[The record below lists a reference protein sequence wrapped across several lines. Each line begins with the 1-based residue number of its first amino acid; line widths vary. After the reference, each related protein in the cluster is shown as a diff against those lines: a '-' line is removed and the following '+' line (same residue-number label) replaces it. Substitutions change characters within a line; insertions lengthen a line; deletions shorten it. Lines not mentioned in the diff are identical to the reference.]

1 MMKMI
6 LLIGLLCLG
15 GVWWLDAE
23 SALATQ
29 SSSVRGVA
37 QFVQARD
44 FERVILSAL
53 TRQYGRPGHRVS
65 VRIVFPK
72 KPLPTKAGKLHLE
85 LEKISGG
92 ARTGRRSFRVG
103 LYLNRQ
109 FIKTINV
116 VGEVKAEAMVITPL
130 RWMKRKEV
138 LTKEDVTTMRV
149 AMPSLTHDFILH
161 LDEVLGKQ
169 VLRSLSPRQPIS
181 KAMVDDPPVVRK
193 GDRVMIEVRQG
204 GLLVQAIGLAKA
216 TGKSGETILVENK
229 SSGRE
234 VMGTVLS
241 AGLVEVG
248 F

>member
-1 MMKMI
+1 MRRM
-6 LLIGLLCLG
+6 LLVGLLVVG
-15 GVWWLDAE
+15 GSWWPEAGN
-23 SALATQ
+23 ALVAQ
-29 SSSVRGVA
+29 SSAVRGGQQYVH
-37 QFVQARD
+37 ARD
-44 FERVILSAL
+44 FERVIFSAL
-53 TRQYGRPGHRVS
+53 TRQYGRPGHRIS
-65 VRIVFPK
+65 IRIVSPK
-72 KPLPTKAGKLHLE
+72 EPLVTKPGKLHLE

-103 LYLNRQ
+103 LYVNRQ

-116 VGEVKAEAMVITPL
+116 VGEVKAEAMMITP
-130 RWMKRKEV
+130 RRSMKRNEV
-138 LTKEDVTTMRV
+138 FTQEDVTIMRV

-161 LDEVLGKQ
+161 QDEVLGKQ
-169 VLRSLSPRQPIS
+169 VLRHLPPRQPIS

-216 TGKSGETILVENK
+216 TGKSGETIPVENK

-234 VMGTVLS
+234 VSGTILS
-241 AGLVEVG
+241 AGLVEVR

>member
-1 MMKMI
+1 MNMI
-6 LLIGLLCLG
+6 LLIGLLIVG
-15 GVWWLDAE
+15 GSWWPEAG
-23 SALATQ
+23 SALAAQ
-29 SSSVRGVA
+29 SSSGREA
-37 QFVQARD
+37 EKFIHARD
-44 FERVILSAL
+44 FERVIVSAL
-53 TRQYGRPGHRVS
+53 DRQYGRPGHSVS

-72 KPLPTKAGKLHLE
+72 KPLPMKAGKLHLE

-103 LYLNRQ
+103 LYIDRQ
-109 FIKTINV
+109 FIKMINV
-116 VGEVKAEAMVITPL
+116 VGDVKAEAMVIMPL
-130 RWMKRKEV
+130 RSMRRNEV
-138 LTKEDVTTMRV
+138 FAKEDVTTMRM

-161 LDEVLGKQ
+161 QDEVLGKQ
-169 VLRSLSPRQPIS
+169 VLRSLPPRQPIS

>member
-1 MMKMI
+1 MKMM
-6 LLIGLLCLG
+6 LLIGFLIVG
-15 GVWWLDAE
+15 GSWWPEAND
-23 SALATQ
+23 ALAAQ
-29 SSSVRGVA
+29 SSSGHGEEK
-37 QFVQARD
+37 FIHARD
-44 FERVILSAL
+44 FERVIVSELD
-53 TRQYGRPGHRVS
+53 RQYGRPGHRVS

-72 KPLPTKAGKLHLE
+72 KPLLRKAGKLHLE
-85 LEKISGG
+85 LTKMSGG

-103 LYLNRQ
+103 LYINRQ

-116 VGEVKAEAMVITPL
+116 VGEVKAEAMVITPR
-130 RWMKRKEV
+130 RWMKRNEV
-138 LTKEDVTTMRV
+138 FAKDDVTIMRV

-161 LDEVLGKQ
+161 QDEVLGKQ
-169 VLRSLSPRQPIS
+169 VLRSLPPRQPIA

-229 SSGRE
+229 SSGRK
-234 VMGTVLS
+234 VMGTVVS
-241 AGLVEVG
+241 AGRVEVG

>member
-1 MMKMI
+1 MTMI
-6 LLIGLLCLG
+6 YLVGLLIIG
-15 GVWWLDAE
+15 GSWWPE
-23 SALATQ
+23 SDNVLAAQ
-29 SSSVRGVA
+29 SSPVRGAA
-37 QFVQARD
+37 QAVHAQD
-44 FERVILSAL
+44 LERVIVSAL
-53 TRQYGRPGHRVS
+53 IRQYGRPGHRVS

-72 KPLPTKAGKLHLE
+72 KPLPTKPGKIHLE

-103 LYLNRQ
+103 LYINRQ
-109 FIKTINV
+109 FIKTMNV
-116 VGEVKAEAMVITPL
+116 VGDVKAEALVITPL
-130 RWMKRKEV
+130 RWMKRNEV
-138 LTKEDVTTMRV
+138 FAREDVTTMRV
-149 AMPSLTHDFILH
+149 GMPSLTHDFILH
-161 LDEVLGKQ
+161 QDEILGKQ
-169 VLRSLSPRQPIS
+169 VLRSLPPRQPIS
-181 KAMVDDPPVVRK
+181 KEMVDDPPVVRK

>member
-1 MMKMI
+1 MKMI
-6 LLIGLLCLG
+6 LLIGLLIVG
-15 GVWWLDAE
+15 GSWWPEADN
-23 SALATQ
+23 ALAAQ
-29 SSSVRGVA
+29 SSSGRGKEK
-37 QFVQARD
+37 FIHARE
-44 FERVILSAL
+44 FERVIISELA
-53 TRQYGRPGHRVS
+53 RQYGWPGHRIS

-72 KPLPTKAGKLHLE
+72 KPLPTKAGKRHLE
-85 LEKISGG
+85 LEKMAGG

-103 LYLNRQ
+103 LYINRQ

-116 VGEVKAEAMVITPL
+116 VGEVKAEAMVITPR
-130 RWMKRKEV
+130 RWMKRNEV
-138 LTKEDVTTMRV
+138 FAKDDVTIMRV

-161 LDEVLGKQ
+161 QDEVLGKQ
-169 VLRSLSPRQPIS
+169 VLRSLPPRQPIS

-229 SSGRE
+229 SSGLK
-234 VMGTVLS
+234 VMGTVVS
-241 AGLVEVG
+241 AGRVEVG

>member
-1 MMKMI
+1 MTI
-6 LLIGLLCLG
+6 TLLIGLLILG
-15 GVWWLDAE
+15 GSWWPVAGN
-23 SALATQ
+23 ALAAQ
-29 SSSVRGVA
+29 SSSVHGGKQHVH
-37 QFVQARD
+37 ARD
-44 FERVILSAL
+44 FERVILSTL
-53 TRQYGRPGHRVS
+53 TRQYGRPGHHVS
-65 VRIVFPK
+65 VRILSPK
-72 KPLPTKAGKLHLE
+72 KPLMTKRGNVHLE
-85 LEKISGG
+85 LEHISGG

-116 VGEVKAEAMVITPL
+116 VGDVKAEAVVMTP
-130 RWMKRKEV
+130 RRPMKRNEV
-138 LTKEDVTTMRV
+138 FTQEDVTTMRV

-161 LDEVLGKQ
+161 QDDVLGKQ
-169 VLRSLSPRQPIS
+169 VLRHLPPRQPIS

-216 TGKSGETILVENK
+216 TGKSGETIPVENK

-234 VMGTVLS
+234 VSGTILS
-241 AGLVEVG
+241 AGLVEVR